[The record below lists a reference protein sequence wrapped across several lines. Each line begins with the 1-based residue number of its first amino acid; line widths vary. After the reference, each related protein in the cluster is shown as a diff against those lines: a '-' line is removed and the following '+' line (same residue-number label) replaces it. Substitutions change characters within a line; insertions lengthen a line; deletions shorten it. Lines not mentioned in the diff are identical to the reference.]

1 MPLVRY
7 RVKIIIMERKNIRE
21 PQYTDEEIEDI
32 ITKHIK
38 LNCPNYN
45 DLTEEQFIVPYDAW
59 QGILEAFR
67 NIASNSFKAALSEE
81 IDHGERE

>member
-45 DLTEEQFIVPYDAW
+45 DLTEEQFIVPY
-59 QGILEAFR
+59 ET
-67 NIASNSFKAALSEE
+67 
-81 IDHGERE
+81 